1 VLPRADPP
9 PSQPEAAPANLG
21 FLTLSGAAP
30 QSAER
35 AAALVRDHLRFVW
48 RLVRRLGLRPSD
60 ADDAT
65 QRVLFTAV
73 QRIDDIEPG
82 SERGFLYRT
91 AVRVAFKLHSSKE
104 RQQKL
109 EGLEA
114 ASSLPDPT
122 PTPED
127 LLDQQRARALLDH
140 VLESMPLELKAV
152 FVLYEFERL
161 TTTEIAH
168 MLDIPRGTA
177 ASRLRRAREEFDE
190 RIKRVEARM
199 RFPGS
204 KR

>member
-1 VLPRADPP
+1 MLSRADPP
-9 PSQPEAAPANLG
+9 ASQPDSSRGPLA
-21 FLTLSGAAP
+21 FLPLPVAEPVA
-30 QSAER
+30 AER
-35 AAALVRDHLRFVW
+35 ANAFVRGHLPFVW

-65 QRVLFTAV
+65 QRVLFAAV
-73 QRIDDIEPG
+73 KRIDEIEPG
-82 SERGFLYRT
+82 AERAFLYRT
-91 AVRVAFKLHSSKE
+91 AVRIAFKVHTAKE
-104 RQQKL
+104 RQREV

-114 ASSLPDPT
+114 VSGLPDPN

-152 FVLYEFERL
+152 FVLFEFERL

-168 MLDIPRGTA
+168 TLEIPRGTA
-177 ASRLRRAREEFDE
+177 ASRLRRAREDFDE
-190 RIKRVEARM
+190 RIRRLEARM
-199 RFPGS
+199 SFPGG

>member
-1 VLPRADPP
+1 VLPRADSP
-9 PSQPEAAPANLG
+9 PSQPDAAPGNLA
-21 FLTLSGAAP
+21 FLTLPGAAP
-30 QSAER
+30 HSTER
-35 AAALVRDHLRFVW
+35 AAALVREHLRFVW

-82 SERGFLYRT
+82 AERGFLYRT
-91 AVRVAFKLHSSKE
+91 AVRIAFKLHSSKE
-104 RQQKL
+104 RQREL

-114 ASSLPDPT
+114 ATGLPDPT
-122 PTPED
+122 PNPED

-140 VLESMPLELKAV
+140 VLDSMPLDLKAV
-152 FVLYEFERL
+152 FVLFEFERL
-161 TTTEIAH
+161 TTSEIAL

-177 ASRLRRAREEFDE
+177 ASRLRRAREDFDE
-190 RIKRVEARM
+190 RVKRLEARM
-199 RFPGS
+199 RFSGG